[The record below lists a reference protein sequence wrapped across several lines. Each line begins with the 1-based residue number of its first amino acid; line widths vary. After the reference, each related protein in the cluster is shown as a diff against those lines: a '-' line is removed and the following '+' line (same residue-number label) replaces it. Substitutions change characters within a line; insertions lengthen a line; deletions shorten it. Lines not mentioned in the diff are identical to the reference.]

1 VHPVAEVKY
10 DNGQQDD
17 DQDIVKEKWVHFF
30 SDIAENREG
39 FVKVAFSLSYK
50 LPPKIYGFYIIR
62 ILSTN
67 YGSQGDYSSINICL
81 FFGKILYHYI

>member
-1 VHPVAEVKY
+1 VAEVKY

-17 DQDIVKEKWVHFF
+17 DQDIVKQKWVHFF

-50 LPPKIYGFYIIR
+50 LPPKIYGFYLIGYYQLITEVKEII
-62 ILSTN
+62 L
-67 YGSQGDYSSINICL
+67 Q
-81 FFGKILYHYI
+81 